1 MLDLDLL
8 LILQSA
14 DQPHPYSISRM
25 VIVPGHG
32 LKGAFIRGEITEMK
46 RLSIYPQI
54 KSAHSGYRDK
64 AIGFMSIQH

>member
-1 MLDLDLL
+1 
-8 LILQSA
+8 
-14 DQPHPYSISRM
+14 M

-46 RLSIYPQI
+46 RLSIYAQI
-54 KSAHSGYRDK
+54 KRDHSGYRDQ